1 MDFIIT
7 TAGNGD
13 GDTWKT
19 ARELAVSLDK
29 PAVLREKHSLETL
42 RAEHG
47 VVNLLVVGRNKI
59 SLVTPQGEYYFH
71 PSMAKLRIKQLARG
85 LTDPMVEAMV
95 LQPGDTILDCTLG
108 LAADALVSSY
118 VTGPRGRVVGLEGVK
133 ILAVLVEKGLQT
145 YRDTNP
151 EVTAAA
157 SRIEVQA
164 IHHLEYLINLP
175 DKSFDV
181 VYFDPSSPSQD
192 GQKASPDDFRNEV
205 FCHSLEGGYTV
216 ILIRFKDINHMVGYP
231 LPLFHGRLS
240 SPDIHI
246 FVDLH
251 GITGDNLPIDN
262 FSKFNADS
270 RFTHRRRADY
280 DD

>member
-118 VTGPRGRVVGLEGVK
+118 VTGPRGCVVGLEGVK
-133 ILAVLVEKGLQT
+133 ILAALVEKGLQT

-151 EVTAAA
+151 EVTVAAR
-157 SRIEVQA
+157 RIEVQA
-164 IHHLEYLINLP
+164 IHHLEYLICLP
-175 DKSFDV
+175 DNSFDV
-181 VYFDPSSPSQD
+181 VYFDPMFRRPRIKSSSMNTLREITMVD
-192 GQKASPDDFRNEV
+192 SISPEAIYHAQRVARKRVILKETNG
-205 FCHSLEGGYTV
+205 SLEFSRLGFLQVQGGKYSPVAYGV
-216 ILIRFKDINHMVGYP
+216 IAME
-231 LPLFHGRLS
+231 
-240 SPDIHI
+240 
-246 FVDLH
+246 
-251 GITGDNLPIDN
+251 
-262 FSKFNADS
+262 DS
-270 RFTHRRRADY
+270 LGLGL
-280 DD
+280 